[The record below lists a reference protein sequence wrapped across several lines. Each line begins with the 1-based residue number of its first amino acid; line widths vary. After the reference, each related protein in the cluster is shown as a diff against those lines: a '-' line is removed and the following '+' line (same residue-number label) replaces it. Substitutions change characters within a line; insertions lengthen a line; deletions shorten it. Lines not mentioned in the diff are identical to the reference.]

1 MRAKIILSLSLLV
14 PFALLFIYVWSTATD
29 VVVRDDIYIIK
40 GGPIENYLNGTLTF
54 SDLWRPSDGQRFL
67 GFNLLMLAD
76 AKWFSLNRRAFAL
89 LIPFFTLAAT
99 LLIYRDYRRSLQ
111 PDRSLEF
118 INTTFIIL
126 ALIIFNIIQWE
137 SLIFGYALSY
147 QSSLPF
153 FIASFYGLEL
163 FLSRGGLKY
172 FLLAFSSNALAIL
185 VFSGKLYITYPPAL
199 ALSFLCCTLTHSG
212 STKNFWSRSV
222 IIGLFLAFIA
232 FIYMYKLNQNDY
244 VTAQVFYAAEILNNP
259 IQAVQ
264 FLLASFGASV
274 IGVDVFFSCNYF
286 SFHSMVL
293 LGLVMVFLYMI
304 SVFLF
309 FRSRMFEK
317 TYLPFFLMMLTC
329 VYLFFMLFR
338 RFGLGIDYGMASRF
352 TYVSILGIAAMAWI
366 FIYVLTRSV
375 KPNLWLSGIMYSGF
389 TIIFTGLIITTL
401 IVWHVQPDRKAY
413 LAKLRDIAMRV
424 DTATP
429 EELSKIGLFPE
440 QVRETLQL
448 LREHKLNVYHET
460 TDARE

>member
-1 MRAKIILSLSLLV
+1 MRAKIIFSLSLLI
-14 PFALLFIYVWSTATD
+14 PFALLLIYVWTTATD
-29 VVVRDDIYIIK
+29 MVIRDDIYVIK
-40 GGPIENYLNGTLTF
+40 GGPIENYLKGNLTF
-54 SDLWRPSDGQRFL
+54 ADLWRPSDGQRFL

-76 AKWFSLNRRAFAL
+76 AKWFSLSRRAFAL
-89 LIPFFTLAAT
+89 LIPFFTLAAV

-111 PDRSLEF
+111 PERSSEF
-118 INTTFIIL
+118 INATFIIL

-244 VTAQVFYAAEILNNP
+244 VTAQVFYAEEILNNP
-259 IQAVQ
+259 IRAVQ

-304 SVFLF
+304 AVFLF

-338 RFGLGIDYGMASRF
+338 RFGLGVDYGMASRF

-375 KPNLWLSGIMYSGF
+375 KPNLWLRGIMYSGF
-389 TIIFTGLIITTL
+389 TIIFTGLIITTM

-413 LAKLRDIAMRV
+413 LAKLRDITMRV